1 MFKIEKALLISQ
13 ETSNNL
19 TFINVIKEFFK
30 ETNMLVSNIHLT
42 HIHLEKEVGNSFPVE
57 TNKYDGSWYKNLLI
71 AAEIIIDR
79 LYSRIDENKDYL
91 RMFDDVTTCDFVEF
105 SKKWNKI
112 NFMVKYNLPEYE
124 WEKVSKELNIS
135 ATSRKLEELIAKGV
149 VINLPLLKSLALELN
164 KYKSVAKELDQKGS
178 TDYESLLDVLAPQ
191 AAQQTGAPVQGAN
204 GMQPQ
209 QAPLPNTSPVGVIRE
224 KRPLSP
230 VKKEMDQI
238 LKWIAAREEEFKEF
252 KARQNKGFSPEEY
265 KALQTKLTE
274 VQAELKDTTD
284 ELNTAKKSMPV
295 DPFAKELG
303 KLGRWAAEQEAEIK
317 RYNKLKNGVVDKQE
331 LAQLQKFYA
340 QIQSELVYIEEEL
353 RTAKGHIPV
362 DPLARELS
370 KMYNWCK
377 AQEEGIRA
385 YKRKL
390 IGQSINDELKLL
402 DKELQKVDDHETELN
417 ATIKFINSNKPV
429 DPYKAELDEL
439 ARWVSKKEREI
450 KAAKTAVANKEKEL
464 LKAKK
469 AEELAVMKEAQ
480 KRVQA
485 ELADVDSDIDTNRKI
500 INPNAKPLPEP
511 KVKGNSLAVVKQ
523 GEASEKLYNIADV
536 YKIEAEILEAALS
549 LLPGEMAKNGKKS
562 LPKMLQ
568 HLLEEGYI
576 EVNENYVLDGEHECK
591 LREVK
596 KVPVH

>member
-13 ETSNNL
+13 ETNNNL

-30 ETNMLVSNIHLT
+30 ETNMLVSNVHLT

-91 RMFDDVTTCDFVEF
+91 KMFDDVTTCDFVEF

-112 NFMVKYNLPEYE
+112 NFMVKYNLPDYE
-124 WEKVSKELNIS
+124 WEKLSKELNIS

-149 VINLPLLKSLALELN
+149 VIDLPLLKSLALELN

-191 AAQQTGAPVQGAN
+191 PAQQSVAPTQGAN
-204 GMQPQ
+204 AMQPQ
-209 QAPLPNTSPVGVIRE
+209 QAPLPSTSPVGVVRE
-224 KRPLSP
+224 KGPLSP

-238 LKWIAAREEEFKEF
+238 LKWIKIREEEIKEF
-252 KARQNKGFSPEEY
+252 KARQSKGFSPEEY
-265 KALQTKLTE
+265 KALQDKLIE
-274 VQAELKDTTD
+274 VEAELKTTTD
-284 ELNTAKKSMPV
+284 ELNVAKKSMPI
-295 DPFAKELG
+295 DPLAKD
-303 KLGRWAAEQEAEIK
+303 LGRLAKWATEQESEFK
-317 RYNKLKNGVVDKQE
+317 RYNKLKNGLVDKQE

-340 QIQSELVYIEEEL
+340 QIQSELAYVEEEL
-353 RTAKGHIPV
+353 RTAKNHIPL
-362 DPLARELS
+362 DPYAKELS

-390 IGQSINDELKLL
+390 LGQSINDELKLIE
-402 DKELQKVDDHETELN
+402 KELVKVDDHQNELN

-439 ARWVSKKEREI
+439 ARWVAKKEREI
-450 KAAKTAVANKEKEL
+450 KAAKTVLANKEKEVE
-464 LKAKK
+464 KAKK
-469 AEELAVMKEAQ
+469 AEELAIIKEAQ

-485 ELADVDSDIDTNRKI
+485 ELIDVDSDINTNRKI
-500 INPNAKPLPEP
+500 INPNAKPLPAP
-511 KVKGNSLAVVKQ
+511 KAQGNSLAVVKQ
-523 GEASEKLYNIADV
+523 GDEVEKLYNIADI
-536 YKIEAEILEAALS
+536 YKVEAEILEAALS
-549 LLPGEMAKNGKKS
+549 LLPTEMAKNGKKS

-576 EVNENYVLDGEHECK
+576 EVNENYALDTEHECK